1 MATEYVKTVE
11 CPKCRFRNVA
21 GTKFCGDCG
30 TALDSG
36 VPLNCDKCGAVNP
49 PSQKFCGT
57 CGNSLIAN
65 ADTDPDIR
73 HLQEALKERYV
84 ILKSLGEGGFGRV
97 FLAEHT
103 GLKQKHVI
111 KVLSADSS
119 RSTDIRN
126 RFFQEAQA
134 IARLKHPN
142 IVPIMDV
149 SESGGRPY
157 YIMSY
162 LEGGS
167 LEEFLLKEKKL
178 SVETALG
185 LVSKL
190 LSALSEVHKKGIIHR
205 DIKPSNVILDEM
217 GEPIL
222 IDFGIAR
229 VEESTGSKTK
239 TGISIGTPQ
248 YMSPEQLDAK
258 PINLTT
264 DIYSM
269 GILLFELLTGK
280 PPFEGSI
287 SSLITQH
294 NTVRLPSVSGKIGNS
309 KLVDVIQTVLQKACA
324 KEPSAR
330 YGSAKEMRE
339 AVEGILK
346 IKGVV
351 PESIK
356 ISDTQKEEKSGT
368 LPTQEIQLE
377 KITTKEEFPQ
387 KEVVIEQTYQDK
399 PLKIQSSFQNKTTI
413 IGIVMGLVI
422 VLLGGYFLMSKMGQ
436 PEKNRTN
443 TIGIEF
449 ALIPSGSFQMGCS
462 DGDENCQDD
471 EKPQHKVT
479 ISNSYYMGKYEV
491 TQGQWKRVVGNNP
504 SFFKN
509 CGDDCPVE
517 QVSWND
523 VQEFIRK
530 LCEVEKMSP
539 CKYRLP
545 TEAEWEYAARAGSKS
560 RIYMGDMK
568 ILGKHNSPELDG
580 IAWYSGNS
588 GVSYGGG
595 FDCSEWSEKQY
606 SSLECGTHP
615 VGQRKP
621 NAWGLYDMIGNV
633 SEWND
638 DWYDEKYYNKEYQTD
653 PKNAEPGLLMW
664 RVLRGGSWGSHTWY
678 SRLSTRG
685 YNNPALRSDGSGF
698 RLVLL
703 P

>member
-1 MATEYVKTVE
+1 MSTEYIKTIQ

-57 CGNSLIAN
+57 CGNSLVTS

-73 HLQEALKERYV
+73 HLQEVLKERYV
-84 ILKSLGEGGFGRV
+84 ILKPLGEGGFGRV

-126 RFFQEAQA
+126 RFFQEAQV

-167 LEEFLLKEKKL
+167 LEDLLLKEKKL
-178 SVETALG
+178 SVETALN

-205 DIKPSNVILDEM
+205 DIKPSNVLLDET

-258 PINLTT
+258 PINVTT

-269 GILLFELLTGK
+269 GILLFELITGK

-294 NTVRLPSVSGKIGNS
+294 NSGDIPSVSS
-309 KLVDVIQTVLQKACA
+309 LLSETHLVEEAQIVLQKACA
-324 KEPSAR
+324 KEPGRRFSSAW
-330 YGSAKEMRE
+330 EMRE
-339 AVEGILK
+339 VVNKILLK
-346 IKGVV
+346 SRKDTKNESEMAEKREITPKGSEIQREDNNVLQ
-351 PESIK
+351 
-356 ISDTQKEEKSGT
+356 SDTMKLFVKGEVKEKKFSARSKLVKSLAAVAFLFVIG
-368 LPTQEIQLE
+368 LGIYFTQDEDI
-377 KITTKEEFPQ
+377 K
-387 KEVVIEQTYQDK
+387 V
-399 PLKIQSSFQNKTTI
+399 S
-413 IGIVMGLVI
+413 
-422 VLLGGYFLMSKMGQ
+422 
-436 PEKNRTN
+436 
-443 TIGIEF
+443 
-449 ALIPSGSFQMGCS
+449 IPSGKTFKNSIGMEFVEIPAGEFMMGCS
-462 DGDENCQDD
+462 KGDKECFND
-471 EKPQHKVT
+471 EKPSHKVIIT
-479 ISNSYYMGKYEV
+479 NSFYIGKYEV
-491 TQGQWKRVVGNNP
+491 TQGQWKQIMRNNP
-504 SFFKN
+504 SYFQN
-509 CGDDCPVE
+509 CGNNCPVE
-517 QVSWND
+517 NVNWND
-523 VQEFIRK
+523 IQLFIHELNLKEGKR
-530 LCEVEKMSP
+530 
-539 CKYRLP
+539 YRLP
-545 TEAEWEYAARAGSKS
+545 TESEWEYSARAGSS
-560 RIYMGDMK
+560 TTYFWGSEE
-568 ILGKHNSPELDG
+568 GGEYSWYQENSNKKT
-580 IAWYSGNS
+580 Y
-588 GVSYGGG
+588 
-595 FDCSEWSEKQY
+595 
-606 SSLECGTHP
+606 P
-615 VGQRKP
+615 VGLKKP

-633 SEWND
+633 WEWTN
-638 DWYDEKYYNKEYQTD
+638 DWYELYYERTNHID
-653 PKNAEPGLLMW
+653 PKGPIVPHTGSNW
-664 RVLRGGSWGSHTWY
+664 RVLRGGSSY
-678 SRLSTRG
+678 YCNFPCRVSTRFPESPD
-685 YNNPALRSDGSGF
+685 NTSQNPGF
-698 RLVLL
+698 RLVLD

>member
-1 MATEYVKTVE
+1 MSTEYIKTIE
-11 CPKCRFRNVA
+11 CPKCRYKNVA

-36 VPLNCDKCGAVNP
+36 VPLNCDKCGAMNP

-57 CGNSLIAN
+57 CGNSLVAN

-73 HLQEALKERYV
+73 HLQEVLKKRYV

-126 RFFQEAQA
+126 RFFQEAQV

-167 LEEFLLKEKKL
+167 LEDLLLKEKKL

-205 DIKPSNVILDEM
+205 DIKPSNVLLEET

-258 PINLTT
+258 PINVTT

-280 PPFEGSI
+280 PPFDGSI

-294 NTVRLPSVSGKIGNS
+294 NTAQLPSVSGMIDNS
-309 KLVDVIQTVLQKACA
+309 KLADGIQTLLQKACA

-339 AVEGILK
+339 VILELIQAK
-346 IKGVV
+346 PKYDSEWEIK
-351 PESIK
+351 EAEHKKRIEELR
-356 ISDTQKEEKSGT
+356 KEEKELQSRERVVI
-368 LPTQEIQLE
+368 QER
-377 KITTKEEFPQ
+377 KV
-387 KEVVIEQTYQDK
+387 EVVKSPLVENPSTPKTYTNSLGMEFVLIPAGEFMMGAVPQDK
-399 PLKIQSSFQNKTTI
+399 RAVDI
-413 IGIVMGLVI
+413 
-422 VLLGGYFLMSKMGQ
+422 
-436 PEKNRTN
+436 
-443 TIGIEF
+443 
-449 ALIPSGSFQMGCS
+449 
-462 DGDENCQDD
+462 
-471 EKPQHKVT
+471 EKPQHKVRIT
-479 ISNSYYMGKYEV
+479 KPFYMGKYPV
-491 TQGQWKRVVGNNP
+491 TQEEWEKLMRRFLISNNP
-504 SFFKN
+504 SEFKQA
-509 CGDDCPVE
+509 GKKAPVE
-517 QVSWND
+517 TVSWND
-523 VQEFIRK
+523 CQGFIKK
-530 LCEVEKMSP
+530 LNKKEGKS
-539 CKYRLP
+539 YRLP
-545 TEAEWEYAARAGSKS
+545 TEAEWEYAARGGGLIGSPSKS
-560 RIYMGDMK
+560 FIYTFGDDESK
-568 ILGKHNSPELDG
+568 LEEY
-580 IAWYSGNS
+580 AWYDINS
-588 GVSYGGG
+588 ANI
-595 FDCSEWSEKQY
+595 
-606 SSLECGTHP
+606 TNP
-615 VGQRKP
+615 VGQKKP
-621 NAWGLYDMIGNV
+621 NSIGLYDMIGNIW
-633 SEWND
+633 EWCED
-638 DWYDEKYYNKEYQTD
+638 RYDKKYYKYSPSAD
-653 PKNAEPGLLMW
+653 PNGAEKGGD
-664 RVLRGGSWGSHTWY
+664 RVLRGSSWGNNAWEG
-678 SRLSTRG
+678 RLSCKDCGNPDGRG
-685 YNNPALRSDGSGF
+685 SDIGF

>member
-1 MATEYVKTVE
+1 MSTEYIKTIE

-57 CGNSLIAN
+57 CGNSLVTT

-73 HLQEALKERYV
+73 HLQEVLKKRYV
-84 ILKSLGEGGFGRV
+84 VLKSLGEGGFGRV

-126 RFFQEAQA
+126 RFFQEAQV

-167 LEEFLLKEKKL
+167 LEDLLLKEKKL
-178 SVETALG
+178 SVETALN

-205 DIKPSNVILDEM
+205 DIKPSNVLLDET

-280 PPFEGSI
+280 SPFEGSI

-294 NTVRLPSVSGKIGNS
+294 NSGVMPSLSNLLS
-309 KLVDVIQTVLQKACA
+309 ETYLVEELQIVLQKACA
-324 KEPSAR
+324 KEPGERFSTAW
-330 YGSAKEMRE
+330 EMRE
-339 AVEGILK
+339 AVNKILLKSRKDTKNESEMAEKREITPKGSEIQREDNHVLQNDTEKLFVKGEVKEKKLSAGSKMVKSLAMVVVLFLVGLGIYF
-346 IKGVV
+346 
-351 PESIK
+351 
-356 ISDTQKEEKSGT
+356 
-368 LPTQEIQLE
+368 TQEEDI
-377 KITTKEEFPQ
+377 K
-387 KEVVIEQTYQDK
+387 V
-399 PLKIQSSFQNKTTI
+399 S
-413 IGIVMGLVI
+413 
-422 VLLGGYFLMSKMGQ
+422 
-436 PEKNRTN
+436 
-443 TIGIEF
+443 
-449 ALIPSGSFQMGCS
+449 IPSGKTFKNSIGMEFVEIPAGEFMMGCS
-462 DGDENCQDD
+462 KGDKDCKDD
-471 EKPQHKVT
+471 EKPRHKVR
-479 ISNSYYMGKYEV
+479 ISQSFFIGKYEV
-491 TQGQWKRVVGNNP
+491 TQKQWKTVMGDNP
-504 SFFKN
+504 SHFQE
-509 CGDDCPVE
+509 CGGDCPVE
-517 QVSWND
+517 SVSWNY
-523 VQEFIRK
+523 VQDFIKNLCKFEK
-530 LCEVEKMSP
+530 LNP
-539 CKYRLP
+539 CTYRVP
-545 TEAEWEYAARAGSKS
+545 TEAEWEYAARAGSNT
-560 RIYMGDMK
+560 IYFWGDNEDDNYSWHK
-568 ILGKHNSPELDG
+568 ENS
-580 IAWYSGNS
+580 YN
-588 GVSYGGG
+588 
-595 FDCSEWSEKQY
+595 K
-606 SSLECGTHP
+606 TNP
-615 VGQRKP
+615 VGLNKP
-621 NAWGLYDMIGNV
+621 NSWGLYDMSGNV
-633 SEWND
+633 WEMVEDYLDGNFYIVSPKIDPIQN
-638 DWYDEKYYNKEYQTD
+638 NKNNYSF
-653 PKNAEPGLLMW
+653 KVM
-664 RVLRGGSWGSHTWY
+664 RGGSFKEKMDKHRSSKRDGAYTEDQ
-678 SRLSTRG
+678 G
-685 YNNPALRSDGSGF
+685 YELGF
-698 RLVLL
+698 RLIYRFSNL
-703 P
+703 

>member
-1 MATEYVKTVE
+1 MATEYVKTIE
-11 CPKCRFRNVA
+11 CPKCRYKNVA

-30 TALDSG
+30 IPLAVG
-36 VPLNCDKCGAVNP
+36 VPLNCGKCGTENP
-49 PSQKFCGT
+49 PGQKFCGS
-57 CGNSLIAN
+57 CGNTLEAN
-65 ADTDPDIR
+65 AETDPDIR

-126 RFFQEAQA
+126 RFFQEAQV

-149 SESGGRPY
+149 AEYGGRPY

-167 LEEFLLKEKKL
+167 LEDLLLKEKKL
-178 SVETALG
+178 SVDSALN
-185 LVSKL
+185 LVGKL

-205 DIKPSNVILDEM
+205 DLKPSNVLLDEL

-229 VEESTGSKTK
+229 VDEGGGAKTRTGF
-239 TGISIGTPQ
+239 SIGTPQ

-269 GILLFELLTGK
+269 GIILFELLTGK
-280 PPFEGSI
+280 PPFLGSI

-294 NTVRLPSVSGKIGNS
+294 NTSVLPSITNLLSDIH
-309 KLVDVIQTVLQKACA
+309 LAEEIQFVLQKACA
-324 KEPSAR
+324 KEPSSR
-330 YGSAKEMRE
+330 YGSAVEMRE
-339 AVEGILK
+339 GVLAVVQKPKREVPKEAEPKKTKESYQRVEEIQVDSK
-346 IKGVV
+346 PVV
-351 PESIK
+351 HIEKEKQAVGSDSTENMTSPNKK
-356 ISDTQKEEKSGT
+356 IS
-368 LPTQEIQLE
+368 
-377 KITTKEEFPQ
+377 KIL
-387 KEVVIEQTYQDK
+387 V
-399 PLKIQSSFQNKTTI
+399 
-413 IGIVMGLVI
+413 GVI
-422 VLLGGYFLMSKMGQ
+422 VIGLGISFFQRRGPSKMT
-436 PEKNRTN
+436 TN
-443 TIGIEF
+443 SIGMEF
-449 ALIPSGSFQMGCS
+449 ALIPAGEFMMGAVP
-462 DGDENCQDD
+462 QDKHAGED

-479 ISNSYYMGKYEV
+479 ISKSFYMGKYVV
-491 TQGQWKRVVGNNP
+491 TQGQWKRVMGKNP
-504 SFFKN
+504 SYFQN

-523 VQEFIRK
+523 VQYFIKK
-530 LCEVEKMSP
+530 LCELERMNP

-545 TEAEWEYAARAGSKS
+545 MEAEWEYSARGGGSGGTS
-560 RIYMGDMK
+560 IYTYEDDVSK
-568 ILGKHNSPELDG
+568 LGEYD
-580 IAWYSGNS
+580 WFYGNS
-588 GVSYGGG
+588 GNT
-595 FDCSEWSEKQY
+595 
-606 SSLECGTHP
+606 THP
-615 VGQRKP
+615 VGQKRP
-621 NAWGLYDMIGNV
+621 NSFGLYDMMGNV
-633 SEWND
+633 YEWCED
-638 DWYDEKYYNKEYQTD
+638 LYDKEYYKNSPSAD
-653 PKNAEPGLLMW
+653 PKGADKGKS
-664 RVLRGGSWGSHTWY
+664 RVLRAVSWGTLSMGSLLSH
-678 SRLSTRG
+678 RL
-685 YNNPALRSDGSGF
+685 YYDPDGRISYFGF

>member
-1 MATEYVKTVE
+1 MSTEYIKTIE
-11 CPKCRFRNVA
+11 CPKCRYKNVA

-167 LEEFLLKEKKL
+167 LEDLLLKEKKL
-178 SVETALG
+178 SIETALG

-205 DIKPSNVILDEM
+205 DIKPSNVLLDET

-269 GILLFELLTGK
+269 GILLFELITGK

-294 NTVRLPSVSGKIGNS
+294 NSGVIPSVSS
-309 KLVDVIQTVLQKACA
+309 LLSETHLVEELQIVLQKACA
-324 KEPSAR
+324 KEPGARFSSAW
-330 YGSAKEMRE
+330 EMRE
-339 AVEGILK
+339 VVLGLIQTKPKSNSEWE
-346 IKGVV
+346 IK
-351 PESIK
+351 EAEHK
-356 ISDTQKEEKSGT
+356 KRMEELRKKEEELQSRERVVI
-368 LPTQEIQLE
+368 QER
-377 KITTKEEFPQ
+377 KV
-387 KEVVIEQTYQDK
+387 EVVKSPLVENPSTPKTYTNSLGMEFVLIPAGEFMMGAVPQDK
-399 PLKIQSSFQNKTTI
+399 EARDN
-413 IGIVMGLVI
+413 
-422 VLLGGYFLMSKMGQ
+422 
-436 PEKNRTN
+436 
-443 TIGIEF
+443 
-449 ALIPSGSFQMGCS
+449 
-462 DGDENCQDD
+462 
-471 EKPQHKVT
+471 EKPQHKVRIT
-479 ISNSYYMGKYEV
+479 KPFYMGKYPV
-491 TQGQWKRVVGNNP
+491 TQNKWEMLMGNDH
-504 SFFKN
+504 SIFKHA
-509 CGDDCPVE
+509 GKEAPVDN
-517 QVSWND
+517 VSWND
-523 VQEFIRK
+523 CQEFIRELNAK
-530 LCEVEKMSP
+530 EGKI
-539 CKYRLP
+539 YRLP
-545 TEAEWEYAARAGSKS
+545 TEAEWEYAARGGSIGS
-560 RIYMGDMK
+560 QSNSLIFTYGDNEGK
-568 ILGKHNSPELDG
+568 LGDY
-580 IAWYSGNS
+580 AWYNINS
-588 GVSYGGG
+588 NS
-595 FDCSEWSEKQY
+595 
-606 SSLECGTHP
+606 TIHP
-615 VGQRKP
+615 VGQKKP
-621 NAWGLYDMIGNV
+621 NSVALYDMMGNV
-633 SEWND
+633 WEWCE
-638 DWYDEKYYNKEYQTD
+638 DWFGKEYYKKSPEND
-653 PKNAEPGLLMW
+653 PKGPEKGGS
-664 RVLRGGSWGSHTWY
+664 RVLRGGSWFNNARY
-678 SRLSTRG
+678 SRLSYRFI
-685 YNNPALRSDGSGF
+685 YYPHRRINYRGF
-698 RLVLL
+698 RLVLD

>member
-1 MATEYVKTVE
+1 MSTEYIKTIE
-11 CPKCRFRNVA
+11 CPKCRYKNVA

-57 CGNSLIAN
+57 CGNSLVAN

-73 HLQEALKERYV
+73 HLQEVLKERYV

-119 RSTDIRN
+119 RNTDIRN
-126 RFFQEAQA
+126 RFFQEAQV

-167 LEEFLLKEKKL
+167 LEDLLLKEKKL
-178 SVETALG
+178 SIETALG

-205 DIKPSNVILDEM
+205 DIKPSNVLLDET

-258 PINLTT
+258 PINLKT

-294 NTVRLPSVSGKIGNS
+294 NSGVMPSVSS
-309 KLVDVIQTVLQKACA
+309 LLSEAHLVEELQFVIQKACA
-324 KEPSAR
+324 KEPGGRFSSAW
-330 YGSAKEMRE
+330 EMRE
-339 AVEGILK
+339 AVNNILLKSKKDTKKESELVENREITPKETEIQREDNDVLQSETEKPLLKGEVKEKKLSVSSKLVKSLGAVVVLFLVGLGIYF
-346 IKGVV
+346 
-351 PESIK
+351 
-356 ISDTQKEEKSGT
+356 
-368 LPTQEIQLE
+368 TQEEDI
-377 KITTKEEFPQ
+377 K
-387 KEVVIEQTYQDK
+387 V
-399 PLKIQSSFQNKTTI
+399 S
-413 IGIVMGLVI
+413 
-422 VLLGGYFLMSKMGQ
+422 
-436 PEKNRTN
+436 
-443 TIGIEF
+443 
-449 ALIPSGSFQMGCS
+449 IPSGKTFKNSIGMEFVEIPAGEFMMGCS
-462 DGDENCQDD
+462 KEDKKCYND
-471 EKPQHKVT
+471 EKPSHKVIIT
-479 ISNSYYMGKYEV
+479 NSFYIGKYEV
-491 TQGQWKRVVGNNP
+491 TQGQWKQIMRNDP
-504 SFFKN
+504 SYFQN
-509 CGDDCPVE
+509 CGTNCPVE
-517 QVSWND
+517 NVNWND
-523 VQEFIRK
+523 IQLFIHELNLKEGKR
-530 LCEVEKMSP
+530 
-539 CKYRLP
+539 YRLP
-545 TEAEWEYAARAGSKS
+545 TESEWEYSARAGSRTTYFWGS
-560 RIYMGDMK
+560 EESGEYSWYQE
-568 ILGKHNSPELDG
+568 NSNKKT
-580 IAWYSGNS
+580 Y
-588 GVSYGGG
+588 
-595 FDCSEWSEKQY
+595 
-606 SSLECGTHP
+606 P
-615 VGQRKP
+615 VGLRKP

-633 SEWND
+633 WEWTN
-638 DWYDEKYYNKEYQTD
+638 DWYELYYERTNRID
-653 PKNAEPGLLMW
+653 PKGPIVPHPGSNW
-664 RVLRGGSWGSHTWY
+664 RVLRGGSSY
-678 SRLSTRG
+678 YCNFPCRVSTRFPESPD
-685 YNNPALRSDGSGF
+685 NTSQNPGF
-698 RLVLL
+698 RLVFD

>member
-1 MATEYVKTVE
+1 M
-11 CPKCRFRNVA
+11 A

-36 VPLNCDKCGAVNP
+36 VPLNCDKCGAMNP

-57 CGNSLIAN
+57 CGNSLVAN

-73 HLQEALKERYV
+73 HLQEVLKERYV
-84 ILKSLGEGGFGRV
+84 ILNPLGEGGFGRV

-111 KVLSADSS
+111 EVLSADSS

-167 LEEFLLKEKKL
+167 LEDLLLKEKKL
-178 SVETALG
+178 SVETALN

-205 DIKPSNVILDEM
+205 DIKPSNVLLDET

-280 PPFEGSI
+280 SPFEGSI

-294 NTVRLPSVSGKIGNS
+294 NSGVMPSLSNLLS
-309 KLVDVIQTVLQKACA
+309 ETHLVEEIQIVLQKACA
-324 KEPSAR
+324 KEPGGRFSTAWD
-330 YGSAKEMRE
+330 MRE
-339 AVEGILK
+339 VVEAIVRKLKEISIETKELEPIHNSQQKKVVQKEQKPIQTPIPLQKKTRKVPTTLKVISVK
-346 IKGVV
+346 IKEALFKNKRILAVV
-351 PESIK
+351 GGLILVGWIFSKNILLRENLAGNS
-356 ISDTQKEEKSGT
+356 SEKVAVTS
-368 LPTQEIQLE
+368 
-377 KITTKEEFPQ
+377 F
-387 KEVVIEQTYQDK
+387 
-399 PLKIQSSFQNKTTI
+399 SS
-413 IGIVMGLVI
+413 
-422 VLLGGYFLMSKMGQ
+422 
-436 PEKNRTN
+436 N
-443 TIGIEF
+443 TFINSIGIEF
-449 ALIPSGSFQMGCS
+449 VEIPVGSFEMGCS
-462 DGDENCQDD
+462 EGDLDCSSN
-471 EKPQHKVT
+471 EKPSHTVT
-479 ISNSYYMGKYEV
+479 ISEAFYIGKYKV
-491 TQGQWKRVVGNNP
+491 TQGQWKAVMRSNR
-504 SFFKN
+504 SKFID
-509 CGDDCPVE
+509 CGKDCPVE
-517 QVSWND
+517 NINWD
-523 VQEFIRK
+523 DIQEFITK
-530 LCEVEKMSP
+530 LCESENMNP

-545 TEAEWEYAARAGSKS
+545 SESEWEYAARGGSSTRYFWGNEEKRFLFFS
-560 RIYMGDMK
+560 MLDNYAWFEE
-568 ILGKHNSPELDG
+568 NS
-580 IAWYSGNS
+580 SN
-588 GVSYGGG
+588 
-595 FDCSEWSEKQY
+595 K
-606 SSLECGTHP
+606 THP
-615 VGQRKP
+615 VGQKKP
-621 NAWGLYDMIGNV
+621 NGYGLYDMLGNLW
-633 SEWND
+633 EWTGDAFEIN
-638 DWYDEKYYNKEYQTD
+638 YFGESLTPYSKSAKYHGN
-653 PKNAEPGLLMW
+653 P
-664 RVLRGGSWGSHTWY
+664 VIRGCSWISDSKGC
-678 SRLSTRG
+678 RLSSRG
-685 YNNPALRSDGSGF
+685 SSYSGSRYDYYGF
-698 RLVLL
+698 RLVLV

>member
-1 MATEYVKTVE
+1 MATEYIKTVE

-36 VPLNCDKCGAVNP
+36 VPLNCDKCGALNP

-57 CGNSLIAN
+57 CGNSLVSN

-73 HLQEALKERYV
+73 HLQEVLKKRYV

-119 RSTDIRN
+119 RSTEIRN
-126 RFFQEAQA
+126 RFFQEAQV

-149 SESGGRPY
+149 AESGGRPY

-167 LEEFLLKEKKL
+167 LEDLLLKEKKL
-178 SVETALG
+178 SIETALG

-205 DIKPSNVILDEM
+205 DIKPSNVLLDEM

-269 GILLFELLTGK
+269 GILLFEVLTGK

-294 NTVRLPSVSGKIGNS
+294 NSGVIPSVSRLLS
-309 KLVDVIQTVLQKACA
+309 ETHLVEEIQNIVHKACA
-324 KEPSAR
+324 KEPGGRFSSAW
-330 YGSAKEMRE
+330 EMRE
-339 AVEGILK
+339 VVEKLLHNSRKDTKKGSELVENREITPKELEIQREDNNVLQSETEKPPLKEKVKEKKLSSSSKLVKSLGAV
-346 IKGVV
+346 VV
-351 PESIK
+351 LFLF
-356 ISDTQKEEKSGT
+356 G
-368 LPTQEIQLE
+368 LGFYFTQEEDI
-377 KITTKEEFPQ
+377 K
-387 KEVVIEQTYQDK
+387 V
-399 PLKIQSSFQNKTTI
+399 S
-413 IGIVMGLVI
+413 
-422 VLLGGYFLMSKMGQ
+422 
-436 PEKNRTN
+436 
-443 TIGIEF
+443 
-449 ALIPSGSFQMGCS
+449 IPSGKTFKNSIGMEFVEIPAGEFMMGCS
-462 DGDENCQDD
+462 ILDFDCKAS
-471 EKPQHKVT
+471 EKPRHKVK
-479 ISNSYYMGKYEV
+479 ISQSFFIGKYEV
-491 TQGQWKRVVGNNP
+491 TQKQWKTVMGDNP
-504 SFFKN
+504 SHFQE
-509 CGDDCPVE
+509 CGGDCPVDNR
-517 QVSWND
+517 SWED
-523 VQEFIRK
+523 AQRFIEK
-530 LCEVEKMSP
+530 LSVKDGK
-539 CKYRLP
+539 KYRLP
-545 TEAEWEYAARAGSKS
+545 TEAEWEYAARAGT
-560 RIYMGDMK
+560 RTLYYWGDK
-568 ILGKHNSPELDG
+568 VDHAFLWYTENS
-580 IAWYSGNS
+580 
-588 GVSYGGG
+588 
-595 FDCSEWSEKQY
+595 
-606 SSLECGTHP
+606 
-615 VGQRKP
+615 
-621 NAWGLYDMIGNV
+621 LYA
-633 SEWND
+633 
-638 DWYDEKYYNKEYQTD
+638 KK
-653 PKNAEPGLLMW
+653 
-664 RVLRGGSWGSHTWY
+664 
-678 SRLSTRG
+678 
-685 YNNPALRSDGSGF
+685 
-698 RLVLL
+698 
-703 P
+703 